1 MISTNENL
9 GGSKRA
15 PLTITSPEALEA
27 AVAQVVSLKNKSTAA
42 RAAADAEVI
51 AVEKRHQLTLTT
63 LAEKISDIEADVKA
77 YCEANRTSLFTD
89 KKSRETA
96 LAVFGFEFTP
106 HRVETAS
113 RKITWKDVVARLF
126 KLPWGKAYL
135 TQAEPKPDKNAL
147 LADREKFT
155 PEQITAAGIQF
166 CQDEQ
171 FFIRPKPETAA
182 EAKP

>member
-1 MISTNENL
+1 MISTQENL
-9 GGSKRA
+9 GGGKRA
-15 PLTITSPEALEA
+15 PLAIASPEALEA
-27 AVAQVVSLKNKSTAA
+27 TVAKVVSFKNKLTAA

-63 LAEKISDIEADVKA
+63 LAEKIADLESEAQI
-77 YCEANRTSLFTD
+77 YCEANRADLFQD

-96 LAVFGFEFTP
+96 LAVFGFELTP
-106 HRVETAS
+106 PRVETAS

-126 KLPWGKAYL
+126 KLDWGKAYL

-155 PEQITAAGIQF
+155 TEQISAAGIQF
-166 CQDEQ
+166 CQDEK
-171 FFIRPKPETAA
+171 FFIRPKLETSSQI
-182 EAKP
+182 